1 MKNIIRCLALFAIV
15 VATAPISLAQEQ
27 LTTFILIRHGEKAD
41 DGSKDPEL
49 SDEGKI
55 RATRLSDMLSKTSI
69 HAVYSTSF
77 KRTRDTV
84 SPLAKAKG
92 LEILSYDPLKPEPLD
107 KMLKD
112 HAGGTVVISGH
123 SNTIPWTANY
133 LVGKDQLKN
142 FADDD
147 YKNFLVVTV
156 LKKGSVT
163 NITWL
168 TY

>member
-1 MKNIIRCLALFAIV
+1 MIIRSILLVAV
-15 VATAPISLAQEQ
+15 VWTSTGTAFAQEQ
-27 LTTFILIRHGEKAD
+27 LTTFILIRHGERAE
-41 DGSKDPEL
+41 DGSEDPEL
-49 SDEGKI
+49 SDEGKS
-55 RATRLSDMLSKTSI
+55 RATRLAEMLSKTSI
-69 HAVYSTSF
+69 QAVYSTSF
-77 KRTRDTV
+77 KRTRNTV
-84 SPLAKAKG
+84 SPLAQAKG
-92 LEILSYDPLKPEPLD
+92 LEVLLYEPLKADPLD

-112 HAGGTVVISGH
+112 HVGGTVVISGH

-133 LVGKDQLKN
+133 LIGKEQLKN
-142 FADDD
+142 FAADD

>member
-1 MKNIIRCLALFAIV
+1 MKIIIRSLVLITV
-15 VATAPISLAQEQ
+15 VWTTVSLSYAQEQ
-27 LTTFILIRHGEKAD
+27 LTTFILVRHSERAD

-49 SDEGKI
+49 SEAGKA
-55 RATRLSDMLSKTSI
+55 RATRLAEMLSKTSVQ
-69 HAVYSTSF
+69 AVYSTSF
-77 KRTRDTV
+77 KRTRNTV
-84 SPLAKAKG
+84 SPLAQAKG
-92 LEILSYDPLKPEPLD
+92 LEILSYEPLKAEPLD
-107 KMLKD
+107 KMLHD

-133 LVGKDQLKN
+133 LIGKEQLKN
-142 FADDD
+142 FSDDD

>member
-1 MKNIIRCLALFAIV
+1 MIIRALVLVAIV
-15 VATAPISLAQEQ
+15 WTTPGAGLAQEQ
-27 LTTFILIRHGEKAD
+27 LTTFILIRHGERAE
-41 DGSKDPEL
+41 DGSEDPEL
-49 SDEGKI
+49 SVEGKA
-55 RATRLSDMLSKTSI
+55 RATRLAEMLSKTSI
-69 HAVYSTSF
+69 QAVYSTSF
-77 KRTRDTV
+77 KRTRNTV
-84 SPLAKAKG
+84 SPLAQAKG
-92 LEILSYDPLKPEPLD
+92 MEVLLYEPLKADPLD

-112 HAGGTVVISGH
+112 HKGGTVVISGH

-133 LVGKDQLKN
+133 LIGKEELKN
-142 FADDD
+142 FAADD

>member
-1 MKNIIRCLALFAIV
+1 MKIMIRFLLLIAV
-15 VATAPISLAQEQ
+15 VCTTVSLSFAQEQ
-27 LTTFILIRHGEKAD
+27 LTTFILVRHGERAD

-49 SDEGKI
+49 SDAGKA
-55 RATRLSDMLSKTSI
+55 RAARLAEMLSKTSVQ
-69 HAVYSTSF
+69 AVYSTSF
-77 KRTRDTV
+77 KRTRNTV
-84 SPLAKAKG
+84 SPLAQAKG
-92 LEILSYDPLKPEPLD
+92 LEILSYEPLKAEPLD
-107 KMLKD
+107 KMLQD

-133 LVGKDQLKN
+133 LIGKEQLKN
-142 FADDD
+142 FSDDD

-156 LKKGSVT
+156 LKKGSIT

>member
-1 MKNIIRCLALFAIV
+1 MMFRSLVV
-15 VATAPISLAQEQ
+15 VAIIWLTCGELLAQEQ
-27 LTTFILIRHGEKAD
+27 LTTFILVRHGEKAD
-41 DGSKDPEL
+41 DGSKDPDL
-49 SDEGKI
+49 SEEG
-55 RATRLSDMLSKTSI
+55 RARAIHLAEMLSKTSI
-69 HAVYSTSF
+69 QAIYSTSF
-77 KRTRDTV
+77 KRARNTV
-84 SPLAKAKG
+84 SPLAQAKS
-92 LEILSYDPLKPEPLD
+92 LEVLSYEPLKADPLD

-123 SNTIPWTANY
+123 SNTVPWTVNY
-133 LVGKDQLKN
+133 LIGKDQLKN

>member
-1 MKNIIRCLALFAIV
+1 MKIIIRSLLLVAIIWLTIGD
-15 VATAPISLAQEQ
+15 ALAQEQ
-27 LTTFILIRHGEKAD
+27 ITTFILLRHGER
-41 DGSKDPEL
+41 
-49 SDEGKI
+49 SDEAGNDPDLSEAGKA
-55 RATRLSDMLSKTSI
+55 RATRLAEMLSKASI
-69 HAVYSTSF
+69 QAIYSTSY
-77 KRTRDTV
+77 KRTRNTV

-92 LEILSYDPLKPEPLD
+92 LEILPYETLTGEPLD

-133 LVGKDQLKN
+133 LIGKEQFKN

-147 YKNFLVVTV
+147 YKNFLVVSV

>member
-1 MKNIIRCLALFAIV
+1 MIIRSLVIIAVVWTTSMVGFA
-15 VATAPISLAQEQ
+15 QDQ
-27 LTTFILIRHGEKAD
+27 LTTFILVRHGERAE
-41 DGSKDPEL
+41 DGSEDPEL
-49 SDEGKI
+49 SDAG
-55 RATRLSDMLSKTSI
+55 RARAMRLAEMLSKTSVQ
-69 HAVYSTSF
+69 AVYSTSF
-77 KRTRDTV
+77 KRTRNTV
-84 SPLAKAKG
+84 SPLAQSKG
-92 LEILSYDPLKPEPLD
+92 LDILSYEPLKADPLD

-133 LVGKDQLKN
+133 LIGKEQLKD
-142 FADDD
+142 FSSDD

>member
-1 MKNIIRCLALFAIV
+1 MKIIIRSLVLIAV
-15 VATAPISLAQEQ
+15 VWTTASLSFAQEQ
-27 LTTFILIRHGEKAD
+27 LTTFILVRHGERAD

-49 SDEGKI
+49 SEAGKE
-55 RATRLSDMLSKTSI
+55 RATRLAEMLSKTSVQ
-69 HAVYSTSF
+69 AVYSTTF
-77 KRTRDTV
+77 KRTRNTV
-84 SPLAKAKG
+84 SPLAQAKG
-92 LEILSYDPLKPEPLD
+92 LEILSYEPLKSEPLD
-107 KMLKD
+107 KMLQD

-133 LVGKDQLKN
+133 LIGKEQLKN
-142 FADDD
+142 FSDDD

>member
-1 MKNIIRCLALFAIV
+1 MIV
-15 VATAPISLAQEQ
+15 RSLLLIAVVWTATGVAFAQEQ
-27 LTTFILIRHGEKAD
+27 LTTFILVRHGEKVD

-49 SDEGKI
+49 NEEGKT
-55 RATRLSDMLSKTSI
+55 RALRLAEMLSKTSVT
-69 HAVYSTSF
+69 AVYSTSF
-77 KRTRDTV
+77 KRTQNTV
-84 SPLAKAKG
+84 SPLATAKG
-92 LEILSYDPLKPEPLD
+92 LEVLLYEPLKPEPLD
-107 KMLKD
+107 KMLTT
-112 HAGGTVVISGH
+112 HAGGTIVISGH

-133 LVGKDQLKN
+133 LIGKDQLKN
-142 FADDD
+142 FAEGD